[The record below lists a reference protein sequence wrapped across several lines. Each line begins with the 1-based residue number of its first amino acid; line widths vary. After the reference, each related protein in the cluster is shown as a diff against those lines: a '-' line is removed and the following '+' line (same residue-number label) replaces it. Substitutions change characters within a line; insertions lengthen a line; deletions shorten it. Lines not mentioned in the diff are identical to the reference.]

1 MLVQMIMLTMVLFL
15 PTPQE
20 VKDTYIKP
28 EYQDYVEEIAE
39 SYDLNPNLILAMIE
53 SESSGRAKVES
64 SSGCVGLMQIYPKW
78 HQGRMERLGVTDLKD
93 AYSNI
98 LVGCDFVAE
107 LYEKYGDHYAVLMAY
122 NEGEYGGAIK
132 RAKEGKYSMYSKK
145 IMARAEE
152 LEVIRSE

>member
-1 MLVQMIMLTMVLFL
+1 MLMILMTMVLFL

-28 EYQDYVEEIAE
+28 EYQVYVEEIAE

-53 SESSGRAKVES
+53 SESSGRRKVVS
-64 SSGCVGLMQIYPKW
+64 NAGCIGLMQVSPKC
-78 HQGRMERLGVTDLKD
+78 HKDRMDKLGVTDLKD

-98 LVGCDFVAE
+98 LVGCDFIAE
-107 LYEKYGDHYAVLMAY
+107 LYSRHDCDYAVLMAY

-132 RAKEGKYSMYSKK
+132 RAKEGKYSRYSKK

>member
-1 MLVQMIMLTMVLFL
+1 MLMILMTMVLFL
-15 PTPQE
+15 PSPQE
-20 VKDTYIKP
+20 VKDTYIKT
-28 EYQDYVEEIAE
+28 EYQEYVSQITED
-39 SYDLNPNLILAMIE
+39 YDLDESLILAMIE
-53 SESSGRAKVES
+53 SESSGRTKVES
-64 SSGCVGLMQIYPKW
+64 NVGCVGLMQIYPKY
-78 HQGRMERLGVTDLKD
+78 HQERMQRLGVTDLKD

-107 LYEKYGDHYAVLMAY
+107 LYEKYGDYYAVLMAY

-132 RAKEGKYSMYSKK
+132 RAKEGKYSRYSKK

>member
-1 MLVQMIMLTMVLFL
+1 MLMILMTMVLFL

-20 VKDTYIKP
+20 VEDTYIKP
-28 EYQDYVEEIAE
+28 EYQAYVEEIAE

-64 SSGCVGLMQIYPKW
+64 KVGCVGLMQIYPKW

-98 LVGCDFVAE
+98 LVGCDFIAE
-107 LYEKYGDHYAVLMAY
+107 LYSRHDCDYTVLMAY

-132 RAKEGKYSMYSKK
+132 KAKEGRYSRYSRK
-145 IMARAEE
+145 IVARAEE
-152 LEVIRSE
+152 LEVKRSE

>member
-1 MLVQMIMLTMVLFL
+1 MVYVLMTMVLFL
-15 PTPQE
+15 PSPQE

-28 EYQDYVEEIAE
+28 EYQAYVEEIAE

-53 SESSGRAKVES
+53 SESSGRRKVVS
-64 SSGCVGLMQIYPKW
+64 NAGCIGLMQIRPKC
-78 HQGRMERLGVTDLKD
+78 HLERMERLGVTDLKD

-107 LYEKYGDHYAVLMAY
+107 LYEKYEDYYAVLMAY

-132 RAKEGKYSMYSKK
+132 RAKEGKYSRYSKK